1 MDRNKLIEEVSKYF
15 NIKELVCPHCYNKFK
30 DNSWQFIS
38 TELLS
43 TLYVLRTIVINKPMV
58 INTWAT
64 NGSYSQ
70 RGLRCNMCQLVKS
83 KTSIYMS
90 AHSLGKAVDF
100 HVPGIDAESVRNLI
114 RSNVDKFEYPI
125 RLEADTTGWIHC
137 DCYVPKDSS
146 NRLLEFEG

>member
-1 MDRNKLIEEVSKYF
+1 MDRNELIKEVSKYF

-100 HVPGIDAESVRNLI
+100 HVPGMDAESVRNLI
-114 RSNVDKFEYPI
+114 RSNVNKFEYPI
-125 RLEADTTGWIHC
+125 RLERDTNWCHI
-137 DCYVPKDSS
+137 DCYVPKGSS
-146 NRLLEFEG
+146 NKLLEFEG

>member
-1 MDRNKLIEEVSKYF
+1 MNRNKLIEEVSKHF

-43 TLYVLRTIVINKPMV
+43 TLYILRTIVINKPMV

-100 HVPGIDAESVRNLI
+100 HVPGMDAESVRNLI
-114 RSNVDKFEYPI
+114 RNNVNKFEYPI
-125 RLEADTTGWIHC
+125 RLEKCTNWCHI
-137 DCYVPKDSS
+137 DCYVPKGSS

>member
-1 MDRNKLIEEVSKYF
+1 MDRNRLIEEVNKYF

-64 NGSYSQ
+64 NGNYSQ

-100 HVPGIDAESVRNLI
+100 HVPGMDAESVRNLI
-114 RSNVDKFEYPI
+114 RNNVNKFEYPI
-125 RLEADTTGWIHC
+125 RLERDTNWCHI
-137 DCYVPKDSS
+137 DCYVPKGSS
-146 NRLLEFEG
+146 NKLLEFEG

>member
-1 MDRNKLIEEVSKYF
+1 MDRNRLIEEVNKYF

-64 NGSYSQ
+64 NGNYSQ
-70 RGLRCNMCQLVKS
+70 RGLRCNMC
-83 KTSIYMS
+83 
-90 AHSLGKAVDF
+90 
-100 HVPGIDAESVRNLI
+100 
-114 RSNVDKFEYPI
+114 
-125 RLEADTTGWIHC
+125 
-137 DCYVPKDSS
+137 
-146 NRLLEFEG
+146 

>member
-100 HVPGIDAESVRNLI
+100 HVPGMDAESVRNLI

-125 RLEADTTGWIHC
+125 RLEKDVNWCHI
-137 DCYVPKDSS
+137 DCYVPKGSS

>member
-90 AHSLGKAVDF
+90 AHSLGKSVDF
-100 HVPGIDAESVRNLI
+100 HVPGMDAESVRNLI
-114 RSNVDKFEYPI
+114 RSNVNKFEYPI
-125 RLEADTTGWIHC
+125 RLEKDTNWCHI
-137 DCYVPKDSS
+137 DCYVPKGSS
-146 NRLLEFEG
+146 NKLLEFEG

>member
-1 MDRNKLIEEVSKYF
+1 MDRNKLIKEVSKYF

-100 HVPGIDAESVRNLI
+100 HVPGMDAESVRNLI
-114 RSNVDKFEYPI
+114 RSNVNKFEYPI
-125 RLEADTTGWIHC
+125 RLERDTNWCHI
-137 DCYVPKDSS
+137 DCYVPKGSS
-146 NRLLEFEG
+146 NKLLEFEG